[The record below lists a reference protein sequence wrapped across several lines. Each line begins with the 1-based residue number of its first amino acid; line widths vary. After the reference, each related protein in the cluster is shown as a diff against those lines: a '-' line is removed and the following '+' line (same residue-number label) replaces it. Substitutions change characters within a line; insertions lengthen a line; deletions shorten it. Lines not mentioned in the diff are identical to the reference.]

1 MSQKINSLFFFGH
14 CAQSCGYIDNM
25 SKICRV
31 CSVLLNAENCVPSFL
46 KRNNVICRACDQ
58 NQANERTRKQRLI
71 ILNNLGGE
79 CQCCHMQNID
89 LLSIDHI
96 YGGGHQEN
104 KNISWKKYIRT
115 LFHLPVNYLW
125 DKPRGFLF
133 LRPDLIA
140 DFDLS
145 SAVSASP
152 SFCFVSDCI
161 P

>member
-115 LFHLPVNYLW
+115 LFHLPIENLRLKYRCLCYNCNYTL
-125 DKPRGFLF
+125 GFWGKC
-133 LRPDLIA
+133 PHT
-140 DFDLS
+140 LS
-145 SAVSASP
+145 SYAGETLL
-152 SFCFVSDCI
+152 I
-161 P
+161 TE